1 MSVFN
6 SHMTKSIFTFSMI
19 SFIRPALGFILLP
32 LYLMYLDPSDYA
44 KLALIGIIGGVLAV
58 FANFKLDHGMRTFF
72 FDYQDNPKRQ
82 ATYLRSVLSASF
94 LMTAALLIIVYFSG
108 HVLFDLFFS
117 AEELS
122 FYPLGLMAVASE
134 AINQATLSYFVFLQ
148 NTKNLRLFTIL
159 RLADITIN
167 VVLKVVLVTVFELG
181 IAGILI
187 GSLVSAI
194 VALLVVVAMNIKS
207 VLVLPDL
214 TLLKPSFKF
223 VIPLVLFSFVTML
236 GSASDRLILERYL
249 DYSDLG
255 IYTIV
260 LALVGASNI
269 VFNALDNGFRPYL
282 YEQLKGKDEPHK
294 IRTFLSV
301 YCAIGLTALFLIACT
316 ATNIHLLTSNVEYEP
331 VSQWVPYA
339 ALAFCSICMTR
350 FYALNY
356 VFYKK
361 SASLTVWSTLK
372 VGITIIMLLILVP
385 AYGMAGA
392 FIAVGIGNVLNV
404 ILFVLHIRSFAI
416 IQADVLHLLQMFI
429 VFFGFMFVIPN
440 ITSWEF
446 NSYYSI
452 AAGLAYVLNNYLTNI
467 NKAKLMIY
475 NQPC

>member
-1 MSVFN
+1 M
-6 SHMTKSIFTFSMI
+6 MKSIFTFSVI

-32 LYLMYLDPSDYA
+32 LYLIYLNPSDYA
-44 KLALIGIIGGVLAV
+44 KLALIGIVAGVLAV

-72 FDYQDNPKRQ
+72 FEYQDNPERQ
-82 ATYLRSVLSASF
+82 ANYLQSVLSASF
-94 LMTAALLIIVYFSG
+94 LMTIALLIIVYFSG
-108 HVLFDLFFS
+108 DVLFDLFFS
-117 AEELS
+117 AGELS

-134 AINQATLSYFVFLQ
+134 AINQSTLSYFVYLQ

-159 RLADITIN
+159 RLVDITIN

-194 VALLVVVAMNIKS
+194 VVLLVVVAKNIKS
-207 VLVLPDL
+207 VLTLPDF

-223 VIPLVLFSFVTML
+223 VTPLIMFSFVTMF
-236 GSASDRLILERYL
+236 GSASDRLVLERYL

-260 LALVGASNI
+260 LALIGASTM

-282 YEQLKGKDEPHK
+282 YDQLKNNYESQK
-294 IRTFLSV
+294 ISVFLSM
-301 YCAIGLTALFLIACT
+301 YCAIGLTALFLIACV
-316 ATNIHLLTSNVEYEP
+316 ATNIHLITTNVQYDT

-339 ALAFCSICMTR
+339 ALAFCSICITR

-361 SASLTVWSTLK
+361 SVSLTFWSSLK
-372 VGITIIMLLILVP
+372 VVITIVMLLILVP

-392 FIAVGIGNVLNV
+392 FMAVGIGNVLNV
-404 ILFVLHIRSFAI
+404 ILFVVHIRSFAI
-416 IQADVLHLLQMFI
+416 IQADVLNLLQMFI
-429 VFFGFMFVIPN
+429 VFFVLMFVIPN

-452 AAGLAYVLNNYLTNI
+452 AAGLAYLLNNYLINI
-467 NKAKLMIY
+467 NKAKLIID
-475 NQPC
+475 N